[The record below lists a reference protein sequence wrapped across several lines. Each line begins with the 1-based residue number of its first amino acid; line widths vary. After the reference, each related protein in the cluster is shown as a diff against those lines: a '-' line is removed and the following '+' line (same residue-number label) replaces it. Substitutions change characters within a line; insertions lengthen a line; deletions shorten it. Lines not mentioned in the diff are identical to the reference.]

1 MTVISYRRHRF
12 PPSIIQHAI
21 WLYLVVL
28 IGLLAHSRF
37 CSTQPK
43 ASSTRLRAYADKRI
57 AVRSQVR
64 R

>member
-1 MTVISYRRHRF
+1 VCKRQADEIIGGHRECELPIDF
-12 PPSIIQHAI
+12 EHSAMPHLAQAGAV
-21 WLYLVVL
+21 LV
-28 IGLLAHSRF
+28 
-37 CSTQPK
+37 QPK